1 MNNHLILVSRE
12 RIIGTEVNETSNL
25 IYTEIKIRTKKCDGE
40 FIKNEDYPHLVEKE
54 LTLDEIANFKANRH
68 LYTKVESNENGVIY
82 QYGSDFKKKY
92 WSLFPKKVEVKEI
105 KEKKERTH
113 KVCSLC
119 KKKLPV
125 KDFYV
130 RQNKQLFSR
139 CKKCVL
145 TSSKLQ

>member
-12 RIIGTEVNETSNL
+12 RIIGTEIDETSNL

-54 LTLDEIANFKANRH
+54 LTLDEIDNFKANRH

-139 CKKCVL
+139 CKKCIL
-145 TSSKLQ
+145 KLQ